1 MNKIE
6 KFERVDIDFSS
17 NQRDWEKAKQE
28 NTSIALNIL
37 FVSQKSE
44 GIKIEH
50 ESNYNQRKNQVNLL
64 KINDEVNNCYY
75 FAVKD
80 LSELNS
86 LEWL

>member
-6 KFERVDIDFSS
+6 KLERVDIDFSS

-37 FVSQKSE
+37 FASQKSE